1 MRRER
6 RAAEELSTQIDRLY
20 AAPPREQVEA
30 PPAAMPELLVA
41 TRLRHLSQAMPPVPE
56 ALRHRIRDLVGARA
70 EHAPSGAHAPPGAQP
85 PSVRWRSAAWGALA
99 ATLVLLT
106 LFLALPTG
114 QHVLAQAMRILLG
127 QTEVALTP
135 TLPPPTRATR
145 EPLDSLLAVELAMGR
160 APSLPR
166 TLPEGYVL
174 REMAAVSYP
183 ELPEWISQPFYV
195 ELAYGLKGGA
205 FGLWLREYRLLFR
218 EYGEIKGIA
227 AASESVSHMEEVD
240 VSGVPGAMM
249 TFADEESSH
258 TVVWERDGLLLELKT
273 DRLSEEELLRVARSV
288 R

>member
-6 RAAEELSTQIDRLY
+6 RAAEEVSREIDRLY
-20 AAPPREQVEA
+20 DAPLPERGEISQAV
-30 PPAAMPELLVA
+30 MPELEVA
-41 TRLRHLSQAMPPVPE
+41 RRLRRWGQGLPPVPE
-56 ALRHRIRDLVGARA
+56 LLQERVRRLVKAKV
-70 EHAPSGAHAPPGAQP
+70 EQVPSGPEPYWA
-85 PSVRWRSAAWGALA
+85 RWRSVAWGALA
-99 ATLVLLT
+99 ATVVLLGV
-106 LFLALPTG
+106 FLSLPTG

-135 TLPPPTRATR
+135 TLSPPTRALR

-174 REMAAVSYP
+174 REMAAISYP

-195 ELAYGLKGGA
+195 ELAYGLEEGPL
-205 FGLWLREYRLLFR
+205 GLWLREYRLLFR
-218 EYGEIKGIA
+218 EYGGIKSIA
-227 AASESVSHMEEVD
+227 ATSESVSHMQEVD

-249 TFADEESSH
+249 TFSDAGSWH

-273 DRLSEEELLRVARSV
+273 DCLSEEELLRVARSV